1 MVDINDWTSFDID
14 VEEYEI
20 LGQQAILVK
29 MDLKDGNND
38 HYRVTSTLGADDLA
52 TDEDLARWLVA
63 QINQDGIGFIPKDL
77 AKIKKIKVTAHV
89 DGGEL
94 IFDSVS

>member
-20 LGQQAILVK
+20 LGQQAIYVK

-38 HYRVTSTLGADDLA
+38 HYRVTNTLGAADLA
-52 TDEDLARWLVA
+52 TDEALARWLVA

-77 AKIKKIKVTAHV
+77 AKVKKIKVTAHV
-89 DGGEL
+89 DGDEL